1 MNSTL
6 LLKGEIK
13 LTIVDFFDPKNIEH
27 LIAFREMQNTGIWP
41 RWFWDWVEKNECEI
55 PPMWHLM
62 IAMKITNEY
71 IKEKLDLK

>member
-1 MNSTL
+1 
-6 LLKGEIK
+6 
-13 LTIVDFFDPKNIEH
+13 LTIIDFFDPKNIEH

-41 RWFWDWVEKNECEI
+41 RWFWDWVENCEI
-55 PPMWHLM
+55 PSMWYSM